1 MRPSI
6 FSDDNPFAQLAL
18 TILTCLSCLFLA
30 VSIGSMFSFLFF
42 HVHPADLQMELANAK
57 NIPLQK
63 FFQAVQGIGF
73 FIVPSIILGYA
84 FSGNSTNYLKLNQ
97 LPAGYK
103 FILVVLVM
111 LVSIPVINMI
121 AGLNS
126 MIKFPQSM
134 SGVQNYI
141 DQTSKTYNTI
151 TESFMKVN
159 TLQGLGINLL
169 IVAIIP
175 ALGEEFLFRGVFQRI
190 FSNWTRNA
198 HWGIVISAFIFSA
211 IHIEFYGFFPRWILG
226 IMFGYFLL
234 WSGSI
239 WLPILAH
246 FINNGIAVITYYL
259 ISNGTI
265 NEKMADIGS
274 TSDIL
279 PITISCFIFMGVGI
293 YYLYKRRVTS

>member
-30 VSIGSMFSFLFF
+30 VSIGSMFSFVFF
-42 HVHPADLQMELANAK
+42 HVHPADLQMELANTK

-63 FFQAVQGIGF
+63 FFQAIQGIGF
-73 FIVPSIILGYA
+73 FIVPAIILGYA

-97 LPAGYK
+97 IPEGYK

-151 TESFMKVN
+151 TESFMKVS

-246 FINNGIAVITYYL
+246 FINNGVAVITYYL

-279 PITISCFIFMGVGI
+279 PITISCCIFMGVGI
-293 YYLYKRRVTS
+293 YYLYKKRITS

>member
-279 PITISCFIFMGVGI
+279 PITISCCIFMGVGI
-293 YYLYKRRVTS
+293 YYLYKKRVTS

>member
-6 FSDDNPFAQLAL
+6 FNDDNPFAQLAL

-73 FIVPSIILGYA
+73 FIVPPIILGYA

-134 SGVQNYI
+134 SGVQNFI
-141 DQTSKTYNTI
+141 DQTSKTYNTT

-293 YYLYKRRVTS
+293 YYLYKKRITT